1 MFRASD
7 NEMYVAKT
15 EAPNDGASQGETPKS
30 WGYPNIV
37 RVMDEHDL
45 VTTESHGKPWVGATV
60 HVKSF

>member
-15 EAPNDGASQGETPKS
+15 EAPPTGRMGETAKS

-37 RVMDEHDL
+37 RVMDGHDL